1 MFMRPSSVS
10 LSWVVS
16 LNLKAV
22 IRSSKSNRM
31 FVTCLQTWSCKHYFP
46 LSFVSQLKGCDH
58 WSGLPNRIECLA
70 PVFKLVLVNII
81 FPFHLFFNLKGVIRY
96 SKSNRTFVTCHQT
109 CSCKLYFPLFLFW
122 KEIYARND
130 LRRMIIVPYMP
141 PTWRLTNVHERTKR
155 TGRKYSCRNQA
166 DEEAH
171 YQYIKEDLLDDS
183 NTYISSLDKT
193 VTISFR
199 VMFFLAFFFW
209 RICE

>member
-1 MFMRPSSVS
+1 MFMRLSSVS

-81 FPFHLFFNLKGVIRY
+81 FPFHLCFNFKGVIRY

-109 CSCKLYFPLFLFW
+109 CSCKLYFPLFFILKRDICPEW
-122 KEIYARND
+122 SQKNDHRPLYASHLEINECSWENKENWEKVQ
-130 LRRMIIVPYMP
+130 LQKPSWRRGSLSI
-141 PTWRLTNVHERTKR
+141 HKR
-155 TGRKYSCRNQA
+155 RFAGWQ
-166 DEEAH
+166 
-171 YQYIKEDLLDDS
+171 
-183 NTYISSLDKT
+183 
-193 VTISFR
+193 
-199 VMFFLAFFFW
+199 
-209 RICE
+209 